1 LKLRRYLLVVKP
13 GIIFGNLIA
22 TVGGFLLASQG
33 RPDWPLLVATVLGVA
48 LVVASGCA
56 INNCID
62 RDIDACMARTRTRVL
77 VTGAMSV
84 KAALA
89 HGIVLGVAGFVCLAL
104 LTPLLTLAWVAFGF
118 VIYVGAY
125 SLWLKRGSVYGT
137 VVGSLSGAV
146 PPVAGYCAAAGHW
159 DNGAL
164 ILLAMFCLWQMPHSY
179 AIAIFRFADYERARI
194 PVLPVVRGIPAA
206 KRQIVLYI
214 LAFFVATILLVV
226 GGYAG
231 YGYLAVACATSAWW
245 LRMALGGRRAPDDV
259 VWARQVFIFSI
270 ITITA
275 LCVTMAV
282 DPQTPVPAV
291 ALL

>member
-1 LKLRRYLLVVKP
+1 MKLRRYLLVVKP